1 MQILFILTLSRQLL
15 RMQPNLQHFAKIC
28 PSNKHVKEIMQNDSD
43 SPSSEE
49 EQIYVG
55 FITAKT
61 QSTIHKRKTYEVN

>member
-1 MQILFILTLSRQLL
+1 
-15 RMQPNLQHFAKIC
+15 
-28 PSNKHVKEIMQNDSD
+28 MQNDSD

-61 QSTIHKRKTYEVN
+61 QSTIHKRKRYEVNSTSEGWFVTLEVNGTKARFKIDSDSQVNIILKKD